1 MGSKPLAAAFLLIF
15 LSFLS
20 SESTEARAQK
30 EQLQL
35 QHEVKVTLKLI
46 QVYVTDKKGNPI
58 LDLGK
63 NHFVVYDNEEK
74 QSLTEFE
81 KHVLSLPSGKKEV
94 LREEIIET
102 QASPGR
108 ELMPRKFFLF
118 FDFAFNNANGLEKTK
133 QAALHFIDNHLQA
146 ADEVGVLSYSAI
158 KSLKLHEY
166 LTMDHRKVR
175 DMVRAFGMKEIA
187 GRADDF
193 EAKYWNL
200 LKEENPKDASSSGY
214 VFDPDEQRR
223 RELGFLRN
231 QREEAKLQAYNFVRK
246 ITDLAKAL
254 RYVPGHKS
262 IIYFSS
268 GVPYSVLTGIPAP
281 EVNPLRI
288 RGFVPKDKSSQTSQ
302 DSVSWGIESSDA
314 PENFASS
321 HLSSRYEDMLK
332 ELSAAN
338 CAIYALDT
346 QELSSALN
354 SDMQT
359 RGVFTLQ
366 KMTSATGGKYFGN
379 ISNYRQHLE
388 KIQDLTGCYYVLGYY
403 VDDNWDGAYHR
414 IKVELTKP
422 GYEVLAQKG
431 YFNPKPF
438 KDYSALEKM
447 LQLVDLALSEEPLF
461 QTPVHLPAEAFSY
474 SSEGEA
480 DLCFV
485 SKMEAE
491 KLREVAAGKHEII
504 SVIFDKKGDI
514 VEMHRQEKTLKDLSG
529 EDSYYYSFFSL
540 PPGNYAC
547 RLVVRNLET
556 GRAAVASSAAVIGN
570 KRLIGI
576 HLFPPLLLTPEKNA
590 KYIRGDIPK
599 PLVEKSPSFS
609 LTDFFH
615 FDTSQYS
622 PYLEEFVQANTLVPA
637 LLRCSIVNMPN
648 SEINLSASLLEKSSG
663 KITPLTLIMLSE
675 ELKEDE
681 KRLLVNLY
689 IPELPPGEYTLNF
702 TATEK
707 TSKSEFMTTRLL
719 SIR

>member
-1 MGSKPLAAAFLLIF
+1 
-15 LSFLS
+15 
-20 SESTEARAQK
+20 
-30 EQLQL
+30 
-35 QHEVKVTLKLI
+35 
-46 QVYVTDKKGNPI
+46 
-58 LDLGK
+58 
-63 NHFVVYDNEEK
+63 
-74 QSLTEFE
+74 
-81 KHVLSLPSGKKEV
+81 
-94 LREEIIET
+94 
-102 QASPGR
+102 
-108 ELMPRKFFLF
+108 MPRKVFLF
-118 FDFAFNNANGLEKTK
+118 FDFAFNNALGLEKTK
-133 QAALHFIDNHLQA
+133 QAALHFIDTQLQPT
-146 ADEVGVLSYSAI
+146 DEVGVLSYSAI

-175 DMVRAFGMKEIA
+175 DIVQAFGMKEIA

-214 VFDPDEQRR
+214 VFDADEQRK
-223 RELGFLRN
+223 RELGFLGN

-246 ITDLAKAL
+246 MTDLAKAL

-332 ELSAAN
+332 ELSNAN

-354 SDMQT
+354 SDVQT

-379 ISNYRQHLE
+379 ITNYKKHLE
-388 KIQDLTGCYYVLGYY
+388 KIQDLTGCYYVVGYY
-403 VDDNWDGAYHR
+403 VDDKWDGAYHK
-414 IKVELTKP
+414 IKVEVTEP
-422 GYEVLAQKG
+422 GYTVHAQKG

-438 KDYSALEKM
+438 RDYSGLEKM

-461 QTPVHLPAEAFSY
+461 QTPVRLPAEAFSHFY
-474 SSEGEA
+474 EGEA
-480 DLCFV
+480 ELCFV

-491 KLREVAAGKHEII
+491 KLREVAAGKCEII
-504 SVIFDKKGDI
+504 SVIFDKEGDI
-514 VEMHRQEKTLKDLSG
+514 VEIHREEKTSRDMPG

-547 RLVVRNLET
+547 RLVIRNLES
-556 GRAAVASSAAVIGN
+556 GRGTVASASAAIQS
-570 KRLIGI
+570 KRLLGI
-576 HLFPPLLLTPEKNA
+576 QLFPPLLLTPEKNA
-590 KYIRGDIPK
+590 KYIRGNLPR
-599 PLVEKSPSFS
+599 PLVEKSPGFSF
-609 LTDFFH
+609 TDFFH
-615 FDTSQYS
+615 LDTSQYS
-622 PYLEEFVQANTLVPA
+622 PYLEHSVEANTLVPV
-637 LLRCSIVNMPN
+637 LLRCSIVNLPS
-648 SEINLSASLLEKSSG
+648 SEIGLSANLVEKSSG
-663 KITPLTLIMLSE
+663 KITPLTLIVLSE
-675 ELKEDE
+675 SSRGDE
-681 KRLLVNLY
+681 RISLVNIY
-689 IPELPPGEYTLNF
+689 VPELPAGEYALNF
-702 TATEK
+702 MATEK
-707 TSKSEFMTTRLL
+707 TSMSE
-719 SIR
+719 SIANCLIKIR